1 MLYDCLVYASF
12 RGPGLPF
19 IMAAFSL
26 SSSCTHHGILQV
38 ILFTIQS
45 NDDMQLHKDSSL
57 HFIHV
62 HDLLIFGT
70 ILNPTS
76 HPYQHIISMHGAYT
90 NFNFQYQKGV
100 TNISTIVHST
110 VHTVHSFFLEF
121 HLRT

>member
-1 MLYDCLVYASF
+1 MLHDCLVYARF

-19 IMAAFSL
+19 FMAAFSL
-26 SSSCTHHGILQV
+26 SSFMYASWNLQV

-45 NDDMQLHKDSSL
+45 HDDMQSHKDSSL

-62 HDLLIFGT
+62 HDLLIFGA
-70 ILNPTS
+70 ILYPTS

-100 TNISTIVHST
+100 TNIPTILHS
-110 VHTVHSFFLEF
+110 TVHSFFLEF
-121 HLRT
+121 HLRI